1 MNKLRLRT
9 IGKHLGRYV
18 WPVHSV
24 LRKHPVGDT
33 EDCDLG
39 NDSLVKV
46 VQREKLEKE
55 ESVSVES
62 IATDMIRIELE
73 RRQASIDVEVSRHIE
88 AIQEYAIAGDHAQAR
103 ATLEVLL
110 KLADVRR
117 LVRDTV
123 SFLAALESTPVYAV
137 GSWFLKDCFNYLV
150 QEEVEA
156 LHYVTG
162 IQFGN
167 TFTLDKMVTFEMNR
181 QTAVSARGDINSTHK
196 VLIEM
201 EGYGHKLHAC
211 FHSHPGQ
218 GQAATFPSSIDLD
231 YQARLEKGGYA
242 AIGGIF
248 SRDGYFR
255 AFSLNNPFRINIYG
269 KGVERIDDK
278 LYRLT

>member
-1 MNKLRLRT
+1 MDKLQLRT

-18 WPVHSV
+18 MAVGSV
-24 LRKHPVGDT
+24 LRENLVIDI
-33 EDCDLG
+33 EDYDRG
-39 NDSLVKV
+39 NDILVKV
-46 VQREKLEKE
+46 VKREKLEKE
-55 ESVSVES
+55 ESMSEES
-62 IATDMIRIELE
+62 INTDLIRIELE
-73 RRQASIDVEVSRHIE
+73 QRQASIEAEVSRHIE
-88 AIQEYAIAGDHAQAR
+88 AIRECASAGDPEQAR
-103 ATLEVLL
+103 ATLEILL
-110 KLADVRR
+110 KLTDVRR
-117 LVRDTV
+117 LVRDTI
-123 SFLAALESTPVYAV
+123 SSLATLESTPVYTV

-150 QEEVEA
+150 REEVEA

-162 IQFGN
+162 IQFAN

-181 QTAVSARGDINSTHK
+181 QTVVSARGDINSTHK

-201 EGYGHKLHAC
+201 EEYGHKLHAC

-218 GQAATFPSSIDLD
+218 GQAATFPSSVDLD

-255 AFSLNNPFRINIYG
+255 AFSLNNPFRISVYG

-278 LYRLT
+278 LYRLN

>member
-1 MNKLRLRT
+1 VK
-9 IGKHLGRYV
+9 IV
-18 WPVHSV
+18 Q
-24 LRKHPVGDT
+24 T
-33 EDCDLG
+33 ERHD
-39 NDSLVKV
+39 N
-46 VQREKLEKE
+46 E
-55 ESVSVES
+55 ESLSKES
-62 IATDMIRIELE
+62 INTDLIRIELE
-73 RRQASIDVEVSRHIE
+73 QRQASIDVEVSRHIE
-88 AIQEYAIAGDHAQAR
+88 AIQEYASAGDPEQAR
-103 ATLEVLL
+103 ATLEILL
-110 KLADVRR
+110 KLTDVRR

-123 SFLAALESTPVYAV
+123 SSLATLESSPVYTV

-150 QEEVEA
+150 REEVEA

-181 QTAVSARGDINSTHK
+181 QTVGSARGDINSTHK

-201 EGYGHKLHAC
+201 DEYGHKLHAY

-218 GQAATFPSSIDLD
+218 GPAATFPSSIDLD

-255 AFSLNNPFRINIYG
+255 VFSLNNPFRISVYG

-278 LYRLT
+278 LYRLA